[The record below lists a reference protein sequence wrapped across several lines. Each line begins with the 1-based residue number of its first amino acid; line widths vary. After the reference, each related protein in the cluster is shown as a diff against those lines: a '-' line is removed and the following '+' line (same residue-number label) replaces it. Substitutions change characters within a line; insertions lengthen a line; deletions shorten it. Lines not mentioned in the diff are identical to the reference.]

1 MDKTQLATD
10 LQTVFSDFRKVLSA
24 IPDDRLNVV
33 PHTGSWT
40 PGQLARHVILSASG
54 FLQVLNG
61 PSRPTDRP
69 YDAGVEKLRATF
81 LDFSTKMKS
90 PEFVVP
96 PAITYD
102 RDRLLASLEKIKDG
116 LGPVIENLD
125 LTQTCTAFELPGA
138 GYLTRWEAL
147 HFILYHT
154 QRHLHQLRKMEG
166 EVKELGNHG
175 LKD

>member
-1 MDKTQLATD
+1 MNKTD
-10 LQTVFSDFRKVLSA
+10 LANDMQTVFTDFRQVLSA
-24 IPDDRLNVV
+24 IPNDRLNIV
-33 PHTGSWT
+33 PHPGSWT

-61 PSRPTDRP
+61 PSRPTERP

-96 PAITYD
+96 KAVDYD
-102 RDRLLASLEKIKDG
+102 KARLLDSLETIRYG
-116 LGPVIENLD
+116 LSSVINNLD
-125 LTQTCTAFELPGA
+125 LTQTCTAFELPRT

-154 QRHLHQLRKMEG
+154 QRHLHQLRQMEQ
-166 EVKELGNHG
+166 ELKELEMGN
-175 LKD
+175 